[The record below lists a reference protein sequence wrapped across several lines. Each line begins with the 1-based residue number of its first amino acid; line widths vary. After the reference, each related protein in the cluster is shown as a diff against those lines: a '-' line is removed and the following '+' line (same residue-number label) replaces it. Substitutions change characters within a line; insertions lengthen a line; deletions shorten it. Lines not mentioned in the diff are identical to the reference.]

1 MTTAPLVTLTTLS
14 AKPASAILSGP
25 REQLAKKTE
34 AAFARKTSR
43 VSNATNV
50 NQRGK
55 LNRCIF
61 SYVELIFSLLEQGL
75 FLPNFW
81 EAT

>member
-1 MTTAPLVTLTTLS
+1 MTTAPLVTLPTLS

-34 AAFARKTSR
+34 AASARKTSR
-43 VSNATNV
+43 GSNATNV

-55 LNRCIF
+55 LNRSNLVYTQYPF
-61 SYVELIFSLLEQGL
+61 
-75 FLPNFW
+75 
-81 EAT
+81 